1 MIGRTNAGGG
11 GGAQKYMA
19 GSFTSVP
26 TTYQKTFTVA
36 GLDFEPKLLIIS
48 RARYV
53 NVRNNPTI
61 VDMAFKD
68 FERNI
73 CAGVSTSLYSV
84 YHTPFTITL
93 SKSGDIT
100 TVTLNENFSGDEY
113 EDAYGTYDY
122 YFYG

>member
-1 MIGRTNAGGG
+1 MVGRTNAGGG

-19 GSFTSVP
+19 GSFTSVQ

-36 GLDFEPKLLIIS
+36 GLNFEPKLLIIR

-61 VDMAFKD
+61 VDIAFKD

-73 CAGVSTSLYSV
+73 CAGVSTSLYAA
-84 YHTPFTITL
+84 YHTSFTITL

>member
-19 GSFTSVP
+19 GSFTSVK

-36 GLDFEPKLLIIS
+36 GLDFEPKLLIIR

-53 NVRNNPTI
+53 NVSNNPTI

-84 YHTPFTITL
+84 YHTSFTITL

-100 TVTLNENFSGDEY
+100 TVTLNENFSGDTY